1 MIGGDP
7 FNAALVS
14 CTCLADEGDLNR
26 DSCSGAVRRVRC
38 LQVNKIFGFYY
49 LQHVL

>member
-26 DSCSGAVRRVRC
+26 DSCSGAVRR
-38 LQVNKIFGFYY
+38 LKVNKIFGFYY